1 MPELAPILRELGR
14 LEAIQHA
21 FAELSH
27 RTDDRRKHDMI
38 DLRRR
43 LSVQI
48 AEIGKVC
55 EPLFAA
61 HGGPDILQQFR
72 NIFSRMRSAAAI
84 HQANWP
90 AVRLGESDAEFERS
104 AATVREA
111 NREFLEWTR
120 STIIALRARG

>member
-43 LSVQI
+43 ETEGRDPATRFAELS
-48 AEIGKVC
+48 
-55 EPLFAA
+55 
-61 HGGPDILQQFR
+61 
-72 NIFSRMRSAAAI
+72 
-84 HQANWP
+84 
-90 AVRLGESDAEFERS
+90 RLWLMGDRQ
-104 AATVREA
+104 
-111 NREFLEWTR
+111 L
-120 STIIALRARG
+120 LP

>member
-14 LEAIQHA
+14 LEVIQHA
-21 FAELSH
+21 FAALSQ

-43 LSVQI
+43 LSAQI
-48 AEIGKVC
+48 AEIGKVS

-72 NIFSRMRSAAAI
+72 SKFSQMRSAAAI

-90 AVRLGESDAEFERS
+90 AVRLGEAEAEFERS
-104 AATVREA
+104 AVTVREA

-120 STIIALRARG
+120 SAIVALRARA

>member
-1 MPELAPILRELGR
+1 
-14 LEAIQHA
+14 
-21 FAELSH
+21 
-27 RTDDRRKHDMI
+27 MI

-43 LSVQI
+43 LSAQI
-48 AEIGKVC
+48 AEIGKVS

-72 NIFSRMRSAAAI
+72 NTFSRMRSAAAI

-90 AVRLGESDAEFERS
+90 AVRLGEAEAEFERS

-111 NREFLEWTR
+111 NRAFLEWTR
-120 STIIALRARG
+120 SAIVALRARA